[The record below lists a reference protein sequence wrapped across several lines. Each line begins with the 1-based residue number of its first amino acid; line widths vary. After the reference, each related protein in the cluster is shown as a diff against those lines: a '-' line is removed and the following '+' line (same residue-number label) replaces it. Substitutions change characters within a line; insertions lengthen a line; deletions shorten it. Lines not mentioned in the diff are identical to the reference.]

1 LFKVATLYILDKDEK
16 AKTNQ
21 QGEQMSKTVTI
32 YTTNTCA
39 YCVMV
44 KKWLT
49 SKGQTYQEVNLDEKP
64 ELRQE
69 VIELSGQMAV
79 PVTVVSDAQGENKD
93 ITVGWNPG
101 KLAAALSA

>member
-1 LFKVATLYILDKDEK
+1 
-16 AKTNQ
+16 
-21 QGEQMSKTVTI
+21 MSKKITI

-49 SKGQTYQEVNLDEKP
+49 TKGQTYQEVNLDEKP

-69 VIELSGQMAV
+69 VISLSGQMAV
-79 PVTVVSDAQGENKD
+79 PVTVVTNDSGQQDV
-93 ITVGWNPG
+93 TVGWNPG
-101 KLAAALSA
+101 KLAMALGA